1 MIKGRVLLVF
11 SGLLAI
17 HTVATAGEFDTDDR
31 PESGAEAREF
41 DTSEPP
47 GSEAEPRE

>member
-17 HTVATAGEFDTDDR
+17 HTVATAGEFDTDDHR
-31 PESGAEAREF
+31 ESEAEAREF

-47 GSEAEPRE
+47 ESEAEARE